1 MATTGAIAR
10 PIQSRAPTL
19 EIHNSI
25 PPAPPR
31 EPLAVVGVGCRFP
44 GGATSPTEF
53 WRILS
58 DGIDCIEDVPSD
70 RWNAD
75 VFHDPDP
82 SKAGRIK
89 SRQGGFIKGIYDFDA
104 GFFGYYAEEA
114 AQLDPQQRMVLEV
127 ACQALEDAGEPLEAV
142 SGRKVSVFVSGFLYD
157 HFCMQADA
165 SERDSINPYTAMGI
179 GVGSL
184 ANRLSYCLNLKGPS
198 VSVDTACSGSL
209 VALHLACQSIWNGE
223 AEAALAG
230 GVNALLRPE
239 SSIIMSRAGFLSPD
253 ARCRAFDEKANGYVR
268 SEGCGIVYLKPLS
281 AAFQDNDDIYGVIRG
296 TAVNQDGYTPAG
308 FTVPDRAAQVAM
320 LAQAYENA
328 GIDPARVVYVEAHG
342 PGTVIGD
349 PIEASALGE
358 VIGRRKP
365 IDQPFWIGSVKTN
378 IGHLEGAS
386 GIAGFIKAVLA
397 LKHRT
402 VPRNLHWNRPNPAI
416 DFHGLRLQVPTESV
430 PLEAVGV
437 GQPIVG
443 INSFGA
449 GGTNAHVVVERLD
462 PGILRPESK
471 QSFAPACVPE
481 AVAAGQYLFAFSAR
495 SREALVELAQNYLPY
510 LQTTSDSLQS
520 ISLAQLTR
528 RSRHPHQL
536 LVAASNVGELQ
547 QALQAFIA
555 DRPAANA
562 RYLHQQRLP
571 AAKTAFVYSGQGGQW
586 PQMSKALLEG
596 SMFFRGFMEEFDCA
610 FRAVSGFSLLEEIL
624 RPAEHSR
631 INETSIVQPAIVA
644 IQISLTR
651 LLRAH
656 GVEAEGIVGHSIGEV
671 PAIWAAGAITLEQ
684 AAAIIYHRARIQD
697 RASGKG
703 RMLAVGLSPDAVW
716 KLLEPFRENVAV
728 ATVNGPEMTAL
739 SGDEEPLA
747 AIAKV
752 LEARGVFCRFVNVR
766 VPYHSHHMEPLKEE
780 LTEVLGSF
788 NLMPTTRPLYS
799 TVTTQRLESDAI
811 DGHYWFLNVR
821 RPVLFTQTIE
831 NMLADGFNT
840 FVELGPNPVLVRGI
854 GDVAKAQ
861 GADVVVA
868 GAMRRSAPDDAHGY
882 FEAIAAWLAAGAQ
895 PTWAPR
901 RSVPVALPSYP
912 WQRQT
917 YCSEGREAMARR
929 TTSQSFPFL
938 KRSQAFVTSEAIRLW
953 ELGLSVDTSPYLAD
967 HTVDGSIVFP
977 AAAHMMMALAAARD
991 FHGHGEVFLS
1001 DLHFQSALVVPAG
1014 KNSRLDVRLELLGNE
1029 GRYTICGR
1037 DAQADDNT
1045 AWRKHSVGK
1054 INALRDDFGSRA
1066 LSLDKLKSHFA
1077 GTKAVDVA
1085 GFYATIREAGLNYG
1099 KSFRCIK
1106 EMWCDG
1112 EGSLARLELDE
1123 TLDHEARRYLVHPSL
1138 YDAHLQLA
1146 FAIQQQ
1152 VGDPQRVYLPDTID
1166 RAKVHRQASREVW
1179 AYVKNVALDESLLRS
1194 DHWLFDDQGQLV
1206 SELHGMAARCIPSA
1220 HSRRD
1225 RAHEGICE
1233 YRWRRAER
1241 GAQIPW
1247 TTLAEGNLRHCLVVA
1262 DDGDSLADQLHDALR
1277 SLRPEVA
1284 LHRTAPESLP
1294 AVIAQV
1300 PQDARTHI
1308 VYVAPPA
1315 GDDPVKAR
1323 RAAVDFLHLAQVLTA
1338 QQGFANLFV
1347 LTRQT
1352 ARIEHTATAPK
1363 LGHAALVGMTRVLRN
1378 EYPNFP
1384 IKVIDIDS
1392 NVSAEDFTAELL
1404 GNRADLFE
1412 GEVALRS
1419 EGRFVRVL
1427 EFVDDEPSMAARADL
1442 VPASG
1447 GRYLATVPEA
1457 GVLGKVEF
1465 RRTLARELGP
1475 RDVELQVVAAGLN
1488 YKDLMNAMGLLSSES
1503 VKGGLAANRLGLEAA
1518 GVVTAVGG
1526 AVKDVS
1532 VGDKVMARV
1541 ADGFAGCCVASDDCV
1556 VRMPAGYRFEEAAA
1570 VPVVYLTAYYALHYL
1585 ARLQPGERVLIHSA
1599 TGGVGLAAVALARA
1613 AGAEII
1619 ATAGSLKKRQWL
1631 RKEYG
1636 LEHVFDSRSHGF
1648 YDQVMQATG
1657 GAGVDVVLN
1666 SLSGKLITQG
1676 LKCLDPYGRFV
1687 ELGKTDLYGGG
1698 FVDLERLAENISLHV
1713 VDVDR
1718 LAAQKPALH
1727 RRLLNEV
1734 LETIDR
1740 EQLPPLPVTVF
1751 PVQELDRA
1759 LKRFARA
1766 SHVGK
1771 LVLHMAPDA
1780 FVSALP
1786 PSAYAAPSHGAI
1798 VISGGASG
1806 FGLTLAQWLVGKGAR
1821 ALVLVSR
1828 GGCKSPADRAVVD
1841 AMRQAGADV
1850 RLEHADV
1857 GDYNAVRTVLERT
1870 RESCGAVAGVVH
1882 AAGVLADATVP
1893 NMNAQRFDTVFAPK
1907 AIGAWNWHRACEE
1920 LGEHPELFLLISSI
1934 SSVLGLKGQINY
1946 AAANFFEDTLADY
1959 RQAHGLPA
1967 VSVNLGVLGEYAGM
1981 SRKEHDQTGV
1991 LELLDTHGMSAMRRD
2006 DILAMIEASLLE
2018 GPAQRLTA
2026 SLRWQDFARA
2036 YPNIV
2041 RDVRFAEVLEQ
2052 TQQRKS
2058 AGGPGRR
2065 RSLQGEIASLPA
2077 NQRQAGLSARLGDAI
2092 AELAGIPRERIKA
2105 EESCNRLCLDSIM
2118 LAQIST
2124 WILRNTEINYPLI
2137 KLVNG
2142 PSLDQISAELLPQL
2156 IREDQGCLANAPT
2169 DLQAGPDNGTLLL
2182 TMGAQQLSPWLIRGR
2197 STGRE
2202 RRRLLCFHSM
2212 GVGASLFTHFLLNP
2226 PTDTDIVAVQLPGRE
2241 NRADEPFLQS
2251 VEDIVA
2257 QLDAQLSTLTDRP
2270 YVIWGHSFGGIIAF
2284 ELVRCWRE
2292 QGKKLPAHLHLTG
2305 TIAPDKVALWQSREV
2320 LRRVTVEENRA
2331 QYLMSL
2337 ARYVED
2343 PEFIERI
2350 LPIMRRDMPIL
2361 QTYRFHEQRRLPL
2374 DITCWAAHQDDMV
2387 YPDEV
2392 ALWQAHGTGSF
2403 QLHQVEGDHWFLNR
2417 NKDAITAVLEE
2428 ILSKAEET
2436 VWPKPTVTPQAMTI
2450 SSFPDLQH

>member
-1 MATTGAIAR
+1 MLDPDT
-10 PIQSRAPTL
+10 
-19 EIHNSI
+19 
-25 PPAPPR
+25 PPAPAR

-53 WRILS
+53 WKILA
-58 DGIDCIEDVPSD
+58 DGIDCIEDVPAD

-82 SKAGRIK
+82 AKAGRIK

-127 ACQALEDAGEPLEAV
+127 ACQALEDAGEPFEAV

-157 HFCMQADA
+157 HLCMLAES
-165 SERDSINPYTAMGI
+165 SERDSINTYAAMGI
-179 GVGSL
+179 GVCSL

-198 VSVDTACSGSL
+198 VAVDTACSGSL

-253 ARCRAFDEKANGYVR
+253 ARCKAFDARANGYVR
-268 SEGCGIVYLKPLS
+268 SEGCGIVYLKPLT
-281 AAFQDNDDIYGVIRG
+281 AALRDNDAIYGVIRG

-320 LAQAYENA
+320 LAQAYANA
-328 GIDPARVVYVEAHG
+328 GVDPARVAYVEAHG
-342 PGTVIGD
+342 PGTLIGD
-349 PIEASALGE
+349 PIETSALGE
-358 VIGRRKP
+358 VIGSGKP
-365 IDQPFWIGSVKTN
+365 IERPFWIGSVKTN
-378 IGHLEGAS
+378 IGHLEGAA
-386 GIAGFIKAVLA
+386 GIAGFIKAALA

-402 VPRNLHWNRPNPAI
+402 VPRNLHWDCPNPAI
-416 DFHGLRLQVPTESV
+416 DFAGLRLRVPTESV
-430 PLEAVGV
+430 PLEAVDI
-437 GQPIVG
+437 GQPVVG
-443 INSFGA
+443 VNSFGA
-449 GGTNAHVVVERLD
+449 GGTNAHVVVEGVD
-462 PGILRPESK
+462 PSILAAESN
-471 QSFAPACVPE
+471 QAIAPASVPE
-481 AVAAGQYLFAFSAR
+481 AVAAGQHLFALSAR
-495 SREALVELAQNYLPY
+495 SREALVELAQRYLPY

-536 LVAASNVGELQ
+536 LVTASTKGELQ
-547 QALQAFIA
+547 AALEAFLA
-555 DRPAANA
+555 GRAAANV
-562 RYLHQQRLP
+562 RYLHQKRLP

-586 PQMSKALLEG
+586 PEMGRRLIEG
-596 SMFFRGFMEEFDCA
+596 SVLFRRYLEEFDRA
-610 FRAVSGFSLLEEIL
+610 FRAVSGFSLFEEIL

-631 INETSIVQPAIVA
+631 INETIIVQPAIVA

-656 GVEAEGIVGHSIGEV
+656 GVEADGIVGHSIGEV

-697 RASGKG
+697 QASGKG
-703 RMLAVGLSPDAVW
+703 RMLAAGLSPDAAQV
-716 KLLEPFRENVAV
+716 LLAPYRDTVAV
-728 ATVNGPEMTAL
+728 ATVNGPEMITL
-739 SGDEEPLA
+739 SGNAEPLA

-752 LEARGVFCRFVNVR
+752 LEARGAFCRFVNVQ

-788 NLMPTTRPLYS
+788 ALGPTMRPLYS
-799 TVTTQRLESDAI
+799 TVTTQQLDSDAI

-831 NMLADGFNT
+831 NMMAEGFNT
-840 FVELGPNPVLVRGI
+840 FLELGPNPVLVRGI
-854 GDVAKAQ
+854 SDVAKAP
-861 GADVVVA
+861 GIDVVVA
-868 GAMRRSAPDDAHGY
+868 GAMRRSAADDTHGY

-895 PTWAPR
+895 PAWAPR

-912 WQRQT
+912 WQRRT
-917 YCSEGREAMARR
+917 YRSEGREALARR
-929 TTSQSFPFL
+929 TTSQLFPFL
-938 KRSQAFVTSEAIRLW
+938 KRSQGFVTSEAIRMW
-953 ELGLSVDTSPYLAD
+953 ELGLSVDSSPYLAD
-967 HTVDGSIVFP
+967 HTVDGTIVFP

-1001 DLHFQSALVVPAG
+1001 DLRFQSALVVPAG
-1014 KNSRLDVRLELLGNE
+1014 KNTSLDVRLELLGNE
-1029 GRYTICGR
+1029 GRYTICTR
-1037 DAQADDNT
+1037 DAQADDT
-1045 AWRKHSVGK
+1045 TPWRKHSLGK

-1066 LSLDKLKSHFA
+1066 PSLAQLKSRFA
-1077 GTKAVDVA
+1077 ATSAVDVA
-1085 GFYATIREAGLNYG
+1085 AFYATIREAGLNYG

-1112 EGSLARLELDE
+1112 EGTLARLELHDSLE
-1123 TLDHEARRYLVHPSL
+1123 HEARRYLVHPSL

-1152 VGDPQRVYLPDTID
+1152 VGDPERVYLPDGID
-1166 RAKVHRQASREVW
+1166 RAKVHRPATREVW
-1179 AYVKNVALDESLLRS
+1179 AYVKNVALDECWLRS
-1194 DHWLFDDQGQLV
+1194 DHWLFDNQGQLV
-1206 SELHGMAARCIPSA
+1206 SELHGMAAKCIPSA
-1220 HSRRD
+1220 YSRRD
-1225 RAHEGICE
+1225 LAHDGTCE

-1241 GAQIPW
+1241 GEQIPW

-1262 DDGDSLADQLHDALR
+1262 DGGDPLAGQLHDALCAA
-1277 SLRPEVA
+1277 RPEVA
-1284 LHRTAPESLP
+1284 VRRAAPEAL
-1294 AVIAQV
+1294 AAAIAQV
-1300 PQDARTHI
+1300 PLDARTHV
-1308 VYVAPPA
+1308 VYVAPRA
-1315 GDDPVKAR
+1315 GDDPIAAGG
-1323 RAAVDFLHLAQVLTA
+1323 AAVGFLRLAQVLTA
-1338 QQGFANLFV
+1338 RQGFANLFV

-1352 ARIEHTATAPK
+1352 ARIEQAAAAPK
-1363 LGHAALVGMTRVLRN
+1363 LGHAALVGMARVLRN

-1384 IKVIDIDS
+1384 IKVIDFDV
-1392 NVSAEDFTAELL
+1392 NVSAGDITAELL
-1404 GNRADLFE
+1404 GNRGDLFE
-1412 GEVALRS
+1412 GEVALRAG
-1419 EGRFVRVL
+1419 GRFVRVL
-1427 EFVDDEPSMAARADL
+1427 ELVDDGASMAARAEPL
-1442 VPASG
+1442 PASG
-1447 GRYLATVPEA
+1447 GRYVATVSET

-1465 RRTLARELGP
+1465 RRTPARELGP
-1475 RDVELQVVAAGLN
+1475 NEVELQVVAAALN
-1488 YKDLMNAMGLLSSES
+1488 YKDLMNAMGLLSSEA

-1518 GVVTAVGG
+1518 GVVTAVGA
-1526 AVKDVS
+1526 AVKEIS

-1541 ADGFAGCCVASDDCV
+1541 ADGFAGRCVATDDCV
-1556 VRMPAGYRFEEAAA
+1556 VRVPRGYSFDEAAA
-1570 VPVVYLTAYYALHYL
+1570 VPVAYLTAYYGLREL
-1585 ARLQPGERVLIHSA
+1585 ARLERGERVLIHSA
-1599 TGGVGLAAVALARA
+1599 TGGVGLAAIALARA
-1613 AGAEII
+1613 AGTEII

-1631 RKEYG
+1631 RKEFG
-1636 LEHVFDSRSHGF
+1636 IEHVFDSRSNGF

-1676 LKCLDPYGRFV
+1676 LKCLAPYGRFV

-1698 FVDLERLAENISLHV
+1698 FIDLERLAENISLYV

-1727 RRLLNEV
+1727 RRLLREV
-1734 LETIDR
+1734 LETIER

-1751 PVQELDRA
+1751 PVQEFDRA
-1759 LKRFARA
+1759 LKRFSRA
-1766 SHVGK
+1766 THIGK

-1780 FVSALP
+1780 VVSALP
-1786 PSAYAAPSHGAI
+1786 SAAYVVPAHGAV

-1806 FGLTLAQWLVGKGAR
+1806 FGLTLAQWLVGKGAK
-1821 ALVLVSR
+1821 AVVLVSR
-1828 GGCKSPADRAVVD
+1828 GGCKSAADQAAVD
-1841 AMRQAGADV
+1841 GMRQAGAEV
-1850 RLEHADV
+1850 RLEQADV
-1857 GDYNAVRTVLERT
+1857 GDYHAVRAVLERV
-1870 RESCGAVAGVVH
+1870 RESFGTVAGVVH

-1893 NMNAQRFDTVFAPK
+1893 NMSEQRFDAVFAPK

-1920 LGEHPELFLLISSI
+1920 LGQHPELFLLLSSI

-1946 AAANFFEDTLADY
+1946 AAANCFEDALADY

-1981 SRKEHDQTGV
+1981 SRKEHDKTGV
-1991 LELLDTHGMSAMRRD
+1991 LELLDTHGMPAMRRG

-2052 TQQRKS
+2052 TQRRRS
-2058 AGGPGRR
+2058 EGGQGRR
-2065 RSLQGEIASLPA
+2065 RGLQDEIASLPA
-2077 NQRQAGLSARLGDAI
+2077 DQRQGALSARLGDAI
-2092 AELAGIPRERIKA
+2092 AELAGIPRELIKA
-2105 EESCNRLCLDSIM
+2105 DQSCNRLSLDSIM

-2142 PSLDQISAELLPQL
+2142 PTLDQISAELVPQL
-2156 IREDQGCLANAPT
+2156 IREDQARESNAPT
-2169 DLQAGPDNGTLLL
+2169 DPQAGPDNGTLLL
-2182 TMGAQQLSPWLIRGR
+2182 AMGAQQLSPWLIRGR
-2197 STGRE
+2197 STGKE

-2212 GVGASLFTHFLLNP
+2212 GTGASLFTHFLLNP
-2226 PTDTDIVAVQLPGRE
+2226 PADTDIVAVQLPGRE
-2241 NRADEPFLQS
+2241 NRADEPFLQN
-2251 VEDIVA
+2251 VEDIVD
-2257 QLDAQLSTLTDRP
+2257 QLDAQLSPLADRP
-2270 YVIWGHSFGGIIAF
+2270 YVIWGHSFGGIIVF
-2284 ELVRCWRE
+2284 ELVRRWRE
-2292 QGKKLPAHLHLTG
+2292 QGRKLPAHLHLTG

-2331 QYLMSL
+2331 EYLMSL

-2350 LPIMRRDMPIL
+2350 LPVMRRDMPIL
-2361 QTYRFHEQRRLPL
+2361 QTYRYREQLQLPL
-2374 DITCWAAHQDDMV
+2374 DITCWAARQDDMV

-2392 ALWQAHGTGSF
+2392 ALWQAHGSRAFT
-2403 QLHQVEGDHWFLNR
+2403 LHQVDGDHWFLNR
-2417 NKDAITAVLEE
+2417 NKDAITAVLEA
-2428 ILSKAEET
+2428 ILDKAEGT
-2436 VWPKPTVTPQAMTI
+2436 VCPEPAFTRIRPAN
-2450 SSFPDLQH
+2450 PR